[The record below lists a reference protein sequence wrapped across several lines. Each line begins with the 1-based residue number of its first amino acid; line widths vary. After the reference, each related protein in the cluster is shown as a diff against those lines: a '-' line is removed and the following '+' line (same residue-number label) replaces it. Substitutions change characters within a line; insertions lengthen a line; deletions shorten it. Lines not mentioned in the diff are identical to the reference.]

1 MCKKTKPNEVQVVMT
16 GHSISVVDW
25 RGHFIR
31 TWEVNKKFKH
41 DWVIDF
47 LVGSMLEP
55 SDVSYTVFPWLEVLR
70 K

>member
-16 GHSISVVDW
+16 GHSISVVD
-25 RGHFIR
+25 RNGRFLR

-41 DWVIDF
+41 DFIIDWLEIEE
-47 LVGSMLEP
+47 LVP
-55 SDVSYTVFPWLEVLR
+55 SDVSYIVFPWLEVLR